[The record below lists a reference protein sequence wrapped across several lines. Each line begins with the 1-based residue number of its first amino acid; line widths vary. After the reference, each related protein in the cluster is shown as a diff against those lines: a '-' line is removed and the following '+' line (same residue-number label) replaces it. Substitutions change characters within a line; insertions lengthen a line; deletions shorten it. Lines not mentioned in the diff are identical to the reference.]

1 MIVILPW
8 NLAREI
14 SEQLAYTAEWGARLV
29 VPIPTVAVFE
39 PGQAPPG
46 VTPLDAG
53 AVG

>member
-29 VPIPTVAVFE
+29 VPIPTATTFE
-39 PGQAPPG
+39 PGTAPG
-46 VTPLDAG
+46 AG
-53 AVG
+53 PTR